1 MTVLHSG
8 KPVFTLYSSFF
19 VTVYICLSLFFDPCC
34 GVRVNY
40 VLHPLTNGRRL
51 CTWQCTKNMKEQY
64 KHRNC
69 ILSYTS
75 MQSSPTWMCVSS
87 KNHITHVWD
96 CTGKM
101 MGNQQSWGK
110 STNANKYQKPKVCP
124 SFTLAIIFSSHI
136 DIQVI
141 LHGKIRGEEHVYIW
155 HYDVFWCIMD
165 RHIDSV

>member
-1 MTVLHSG
+1 MLHSG

-75 MQSSPTWMCVSS
+75 MPSSPTWMCVSS
-87 KNHITHVWD
+87 KNHITHVLGLHREND
-96 CTGKM
+96 
-101 MGNQQSWGK
+101 GK
-110 STNANKYQKPKVCP
+110 STKLRKVNKCQQVPKATSLP
-124 SFTLAIIFSSHI
+124 
-136 DIQVI
+136 I
-141 LHGKIRGEEHVYIW
+141 LHIGHYIQFAYRYTSNTSWKDSGRGACIHMAL
-155 HYDVFWCIMD
+155 WCILMYYGSSY
-165 RHIDSV
+165 R